1 LFDPSLK
8 DLFTFTSKFKIKSK
22 QPKSR
27 EIMQKYSVNQHLIEN
42 ILSWVSTGEIAIPEI
57 QRPFV
62 WDSSKV
68 RDLIDSLYQ
77 GFPIGYLISWQ
88 NPNVRLKD
96 GSISK
101 GKKILI
107 DGQQRVTALTAAI
120 LGQWVV
126 NQTYQ
131 RVKIKIAFNPIE
143 ERFEVQNPAILKDKT
158 WLHDIAD
165 AMNGNTDL
173 FEMADNYFLSN
184 PDVDKKHIRAAF
196 SNLINIPRKQI
207 GLIELSHD
215 LDIETVT
222 EIFIRIN
229 SKGVVLSQADFVM
242 SKIASNTEYKGNEL
256 RKAIDY
262 FCHMAIAPDFYR
274 HIIDNDKDFAKTD
287 FFQKMQWLKVENED
301 LYDPDYNDLLRV
313 AFTSQFNRGRLSD
326 LVSLLSGRNFETRT
340 FEETIAEQSFA
351 TLKTGVE
358 FFMNETNFKRF
369 LMIIKSAGFISP
381 KLIRSQNAI
390 NFAYIL
396 YLKLKELGVNSVK
409 IGSYVPRWFVF
420 SVLTGR
426 YSGSP
431 ESVFDFDIKQI
442 SQKPFDDYLKEKEE
456 GELSDAFWNASLP
469 QSLDT
474 SVASSPYFHVFLA
487 SQVKAND
494 KGFLSKDVLV
504 SDLVSLRGDIHH
516 LFPKDYLKKFG
527 LERSKYNQIANYVY
541 MQSEINIK
549 VGNKAP
555 KDYFELIS
563 RQIVDNNRLV
573 SGIATEQDIL
583 SNLKMNCIPTEI
595 MQMDIDEYQNFL
607 MLRRKLMANKI
618 KEYYFSL

>member
-1 LFDPSLK
+1 
-8 DLFTFTSKFKIKSK
+8 
-22 QPKSR
+22 
-27 EIMQKYSVNQHLIEN
+27 MQKYSVNQHLIEN

-68 RDLIDSLYQ
+68 RDLMDSLYQ
-77 GFPIGYLISWQ
+77 GYPIGYIIAWQ

-96 GSISK
+96 GSLSK

-120 LGQWVV
+120 LGEYVI

-131 RVKIKIAFNPIE
+131 RIKIKIAFNPIE
-143 ERFEVQNPAILKDKT
+143 EKFEVQNPAILKDKT
-158 WLHDIAD
+158 WLPDISD
-165 AMNGNTDL
+165 VFNGSVSLLTLVRDYLKLNIETN
-173 FEMADNYFLSN
+173 ETEIE
-184 PDVDKKHIRAAF
+184 KAF
-196 SNLINIPRKQI
+196 TNLVNIPKKQI

-229 SKGVVLSQADFVM
+229 SKGVVLSQADFAM

-262 FCHMAIAPDFYR
+262 FCHLAIAPDFYK
-274 HIIDNDKDFAKTD
+274 HIVDNDIDFSKSD

-326 LVSLLSGRNFETRT
+326 LVSLLSGRNFEART
-340 FEETIAEQSFA
+340 YEQTIAEQSFA
-351 TLKTGVE
+351 TLKIGVE
-358 FFMNETNFKRF
+358 NFINETNFKRF

-390 NFAYIL
+390 NFAYIV
-396 YLKLKELGVNSVK
+396 YLKLKELGINSVN
-409 IGSYVPRWFVF
+409 IESYVRRWFVF

-431 ESVFDFDIKQI
+431 ESLFDFDIKQI
-442 SQKPFDDYLKEKEE
+442 SQKPFNEYLREKED

-487 SQVKAND
+487 SQVKTND

-504 SDLVSLRGDIHH
+504 SDLISLRGDIHH
-516 LFPKDYLKKFG
+516 LFPKDYLKKNG
-527 LERSKYNQIANYVY
+527 LDRSKYNQIANYVY

-549 VGNKAP
+549 VGNKP
-555 KDYFELIS
+555 PVDYFELLIK
-563 RQIVDNNRLV
+563 QMNDNNLLV
-573 SGIATEQDIL
+573 SGISSEMEL
-583 SNLKMNCIPTEI
+583 FENLRMNCVPEELMKMN
-595 MQMDIDEYQNFL
+595 IDDYNNFL

>member
-1 LFDPSLK
+1 
-8 DLFTFTSKFKIKSK
+8 
-22 QPKSR
+22 
-27 EIMQKYSVNQHLIEN
+27 MQKYSVNQHLIEN

-68 RDLIDSLYQ
+68 RDLMDSLYQ
-77 GFPIGYLISWQ
+77 GYPIGYLISWQ

-120 LGQWVV
+120 LGEYVI

-158 WLHDIAD
+158 WLHDIAETI
-165 AMNGNTDL
+165 NGKIDL
-173 FEMADNYFLSN
+173 FEVADNYFVLN
-184 PDVDKKHIRAAF
+184 PEVDKKQVRNAF
-196 SNLINIPRKQI
+196 STLINIPKKQI

-262 FCHMAIAPDFYR
+262 FCHLAITPDFYK
-274 HIIDNDKDFAKTD
+274 HIVDNDQEFAKTD
-287 FFQKMQWLKVENED
+287 FFQKMQWLKIENED
-301 LYDPDYNDLLRV
+301 LYDPDYNDLIRV

-326 LVSLLSGRNFETRT
+326 LVNLLSGRNFETRT
-340 FEETIAEQSFA
+340 FEDTIAEQSFA
-351 TLKTGVE
+351 TLKTGVNN
-358 FFMNETNFKRF
+358 FINETNFKRF

-381 KLIRSQNAI
+381 KQIRSQNAI
-390 NFAYIL
+390 NFAYIV
-396 YLKLKELGVNSVK
+396 YLKLKELEVNSVS
-409 IGSYVPRWFVF
+409 IESYVRRWLVY
-420 SVLTGR
+420 SILTGR

-431 ESVFDFDIKQI
+431 ESAFDFDIKQI
-442 SQKPFDDYLKEKEE
+442 SQKPFDVYLKEKEE

-469 QSLDT
+469 QSLDS

-487 SQVKAND
+487 AQVKAND
-494 KGFLSKDVLV
+494 RGFLSKDVLV
-504 SDLVSLRGDIHH
+504 SDLISLRGDIHH
-516 LFPKDYLKKFG
+516 LFPKDYLKKNG
-527 LERSKYNQIANYVY
+527 LDRSKYNQIANYVY

-549 VGNKAP
+549 VGNKPP
-555 KDYFELIS
+555 KDYFEIITK
-563 RQIVDNNRLV
+563 QMFENNRQV
-573 SGIATEQDIL
+573 SGLSTEQEIL
-583 SNLKMNCIPTEI
+583 ANLKINCVPTEI
-595 MQMDIDEYQNFL
+595 MQMTIDDYLDFL
-607 MLRRKLMANKI
+607 TLRRRLMANKI

>member
-1 LFDPSLK
+1 
-8 DLFTFTSKFKIKSK
+8 
-22 QPKSR
+22 
-27 EIMQKYSVNQHLIEN
+27 MQKYSVNQHLIETV
-42 ILSWVSTGEIAIPEI
+42 LAWVNSGEIAIPEI

-68 RDLIDSLYQ
+68 RDLMDSLYQ
-77 GFPIGYLISWQ
+77 GYPIGYVIAWR

-96 GSISK
+96 GSMSE

-120 LGQWVV
+120 LGQYVI
-126 NQTYQ
+126 NKTYQ
-131 RVKIKIAFNPIE
+131 RVKIKIAFNPITE
-143 ERFEVQNPAILKDKT
+143 KFEVQNPAILKDKT
-158 WLHDIAD
+158 WLHDISEAI
-165 AMNGNTDL
+165 NGKTDL
-173 FEMADNYFLSN
+173 FEIAENYFELN
-184 PDVDKKHIRAAF
+184 PDADKKHVRNSF
-196 SNLINIPRKQI
+196 SNLINIPKKQI

-229 SKGVVLSQADFVM
+229 SKGVVLSQADFAM
-242 SKIASNTEYKGNEL
+242 SKIASNTDYNGNEL

-262 FCHMAIAPDFYR
+262 FCHLAIAPEFYK
-274 HIIDNDKDFAKTD
+274 HIVDNDKDFAKTD
-287 FFQKMQWLKVENED
+287 YFQKMQWLKTENED
-301 LYDPDYNDLLRV
+301 LYDPDYNDLIRV

-340 FEETIAEQSFA
+340 FEDAIAEQSFS
-351 TLKTGVE
+351 TLKNGVNN
-358 FFMNETNFKRF
+358 FINETNFKRF

-390 NFAYIL
+390 NFAYIV
-396 YLKLKELGVNSVK
+396 YLKLKELNVNSVS
-409 IGSYVPRWFVF
+409 IESYVRRWLVY
-420 SVLTGR
+420 SILTGR

-431 ESVFDFDIKQI
+431 ESSFDFDIKQI
-442 SQKPFDDYLKEKEE
+442 SQKPFDEYLKEKEE

-494 KGFLSKDVLV
+494 RGFLSKDVLV
-504 SDLVSLRGDIHH
+504 GDLISLRGDIHH
-516 LFPKDYLKKFG
+516 LFPKDYLKKHG
-527 LERSKYNQIANYVY
+527 LDRSKYNQIANYVY

-549 VGNKAP
+549 VGNKPP
-555 KDYFELIS
+555 KDYFEIIKT
-563 RQIVDNNRLV
+563 QMQENNRQV
-573 SGIATEQDIL
+573 SGLATEQEL
-583 SNLKMNCIPTEI
+583 LENLKMNCVPSEI
-595 MQMDIDEYQNFL
+595 MEMTIENYNEFL
-607 MLRRKLMANKI
+607 NLRRKQMALKI
-618 KEYYFSL
+618 KDYYFGL